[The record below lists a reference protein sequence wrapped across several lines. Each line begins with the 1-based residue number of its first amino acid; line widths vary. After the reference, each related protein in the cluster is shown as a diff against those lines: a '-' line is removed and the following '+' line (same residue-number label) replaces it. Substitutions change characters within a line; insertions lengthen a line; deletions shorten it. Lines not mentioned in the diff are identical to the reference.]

1 MLLMLR
7 SSRELAISLNESIK
21 SVISSRARFNAS
33 HAERSPR
40 RGGGFAPS
48 AARCA
53 RPMSATREANR
64 DGEGEKG
71 REGHHRHHAR
81 DGESDVPITP
91 PRSARRRPRRR
102 SYRSR
107 DRAGG
112 EEHALPADGG
122 LQGLGARPLAGEA
135 IDILADRGA
144 PISCLV
150 RRDW

>member
-1 MLLMLR
+1 LLRQPLDAHDD
-7 SSRELAISLNESIK
+7 E
-21 SVISSRARFNAS
+21 
-33 HAERSPR
+33 P
-40 RGGGFAPS
+40 
-48 AARCA
+48 
-53 RPMSATREANR
+53 TREANR

-81 DGESDVPITP
+81 DGESDVPIHLRDRLVDGHVDAP
-91 PRSARRRPRRR
+91 IVL
-102 SYRSR
+102 R

-144 PISCLV
+144 DFPAWSDAIGEKAQPVMINDFEDGGRAKATKRKLAGVLLEGV
-150 RRDW
+150 RRD